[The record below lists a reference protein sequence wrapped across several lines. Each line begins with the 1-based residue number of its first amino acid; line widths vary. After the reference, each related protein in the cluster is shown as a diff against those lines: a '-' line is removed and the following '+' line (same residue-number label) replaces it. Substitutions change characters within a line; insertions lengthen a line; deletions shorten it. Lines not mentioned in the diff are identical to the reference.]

1 MSKRLVVPTPDN
13 LRRQLMM
20 GGAALALTPWMAP
33 AEAAVELEN
42 VEVEETAMVAGRK
55 LVLNGVGLR
64 RRGYFKAD
72 VTSLYLPERRSNADS
87 IMKLDGPR
95 RIQLN
100 ILRDFS
106 SSTISRI
113 FISDF
118 KQATTEEEFKKLI
131 DVVAQLGAVYN
142 TIKKINKGD
151 VVKSDWTPGKG
162 WSSTINNKPIVVE
175 SESATTINNELAF
188 QVYLRMFIGPNAPD
202 ELRSGLLGLTKP
214 NKV

>member
-1 MSKRLVVPTPDN
+1 MSKRPVVPPCDN
-13 LRRQLMM
+13 QRRQLMM
-20 GGAALALTPWMAP
+20 GGAALALTPLMSPRADA
-33 AEAAVELEN
+33 AEMEGI
-42 VEVEETAMVAGRK
+42 EVDETAMVGGKK
-55 LVLNGVGLR
+55 LVLNGLGLR

-72 VTSLYLPERRSNADS
+72 VTSLYLPERRNNADS

-106 SSTISRI
+106 STTISRI

-131 DVVAQLGAVYN
+131 DVVAQLGAVYS

-151 VVKSDWTPGKG
+151 VVRCDWVPGKG
-162 WSSTINNKPIVVE
+162 WTSTINNKPLVVE
-175 SESATTINNELAF
+175 SESATSINNELAF

-214 NKV
+214 KG